1 MHKLKVGIIGCGA
14 ISDTHIKHILTY
26 KHADLIVLYDSN
38 IEKLVKKS
46 EAYHIPY
53 VETLDELLQMNLDIV
68 HVLTPHDSHYKIAK
82 TLILNHIHVLVEKP
96 LTIKYQDAVDL
107 VHLAHEHRVTL
118 SVCMQHRTNKT
129 TKKMLALSNH
139 NSYGK
144 VLAISGKVHWHRDM
158 NYYLNDSWRGTLKQ
172 EGGGVLINQAIHT
185 LDIMN
190 LLGGEVS
197 NVSGCIDQVK
207 LKDIE
212 VEDTAHLHIT
222 YKGGAIGLLDAT
234 NAYPKDMPV
243 EIDVLYAKGR
253 VKLIGHQL
261 FDITDG
267 SLNLIEED
275 QSMTGKKFYFGA
287 GHEKLI
293 HDLYDYLLFNIGN
306 YVEAIDTIVNLE
318 IIEKIYQAKQN
329 ENISIQRDYWKED

>member
-1 MHKLKVGIIGCGA
+1 MRKLKVGIIGCGA

-26 KHADLIVLYDSN
+26 KHADLVVLYDTN
-38 IEKLVKKS
+38 IEISVNKS
-46 EAYHIPY
+46 ERYNIPY
-53 VETLDELLQMNLDIV
+53 VETLDELLQMNLDVV

-96 LTIKYQDAVDL
+96 LTIKYQDAIDL
-107 VHLAHEHRVTL
+107 VHLAHEHQVTL

-129 TKKMLALSNH
+129 TKKMIDLSNP
-139 NSYGK
+139 NAYGK
-144 VLAISGKVHWHRDM
+144 VLAVSGKVHWHRDM
-158 NYYLNDSWRGTLKQ
+158 NYYLNDSWRGTTKQ

-190 LLGGEVS
+190 ILGGEVS
-197 NVSGCIDQVK
+197 HVSGCIDQVK

-212 VEDTAHLHIT
+212 VEDTAHLHIN
-222 YKGGAIGLLDAT
+222 YKSGTIGFLDAT

-261 FDITDG
+261 YDMTEGFPK
-267 SLNLIEED
+267 LIEED
-275 QSMTGKKFYFGA
+275 QSITGNKFYFGA

-293 HDLYDYLLFNIGN
+293 HDLYDYLLFKMGT

-318 IIEKIYQAKQN
+318 IIEKIYAAKPN
-329 ENISIQRDYWKED
+329 EAVSIDRDYWKED